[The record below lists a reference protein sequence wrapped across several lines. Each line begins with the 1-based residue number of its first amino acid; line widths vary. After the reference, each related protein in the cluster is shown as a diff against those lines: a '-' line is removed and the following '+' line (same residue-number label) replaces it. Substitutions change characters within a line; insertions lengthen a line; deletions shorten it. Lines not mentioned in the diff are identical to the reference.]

1 MTTTA
6 PPPPADYNDTSPGA
20 EDRDSSPEELRSP
33 IRTYHVLEER
43 NLAELVIERMGDVD
57 QPWSEHTIRQFLD
70 EPVYEPVAET
80 DARNA
85 EGALR
90 NAAKQIAGRAGE
102 VTLIPVSDRNWNPEQ
117 VTIAVE
123 RVVTVGGR

>member
-20 EDRDSSPEELRSP
+20 EARDSSPEELRSP

-57 QPWSEHTIRQFLD
+57 QPWSEQTIRQFLD
-70 EPVYEPVAET
+70 EAVYEPVAET